1 MRVVLDANV
10 WVSAAIRT
18 GPAHRIVQAWLSG
31 FASFDVVICPALIAE
46 VEDVLKQRPRMR
58 KWIALDVAERYVDT
72 LQVLA
77 EVVPDPGEVE
87 ATTRDVD
94 DDYIVALARGHG
106 ADYIVTGDKDLL
118 EWPEQ
123 RPPVLTPAAFVEV
136 VGE

>member
-18 GPAHRIVQAWLSG
+18 GPAHRIVQSWLSG
-31 FASFDVVICPALIAE
+31 AAAFDVVICPELIAE
-46 VEDVLKQRPRMR
+46 VEEVLTRRPRMR
-58 KWIALDVAERYVDT
+58 KWIALDVAERFVET
-72 LQVLA
+72 FRVLA
-77 EVVPDPGEVE
+77 DVVPDQVEVE

-94 DDYIVALARGHG
+94 DDYLVALAREHE

-118 EWPEQ
+118 EWPDQ
-123 RPPVLTPAAFVEV
+123 RPPVLTPAAFAEL

>member
-1 MRVVLDANV
+1 MRVVLHANV

-18 GPAHRIVQAWLSG
+18 GPAHRIVQAWLAGSAA
-31 FASFDVVICPALIAE
+31 FEVVICPTLIAE
-46 VEDVLKQRPRMR
+46 VDDVLTQRPRMR
-58 KWIALDVAERYVDT
+58 KWIALDVAERYVET
-72 LQVLA
+72 LRVLA
-77 EVVPDPGEVE
+77 DVVSDPVEVE

-94 DDYIVALARGHG
+94 DDYLVALAREHG

-123 RPPVLTPAAFVEV
+123 RPPVLTPAAFVEL